1 MVSTY
6 SEAGVD
12 IDASEKATKAL
23 IAQIKGVN
31 RKGDGE
37 AIKLDNGFAGLV
49 KLGDG
54 ALAMCTDGVG
64 SKLLLAEEMDSI
76 HTVGIDCVAMNTND
90 LICVGAEPLSFVDYV
105 ALDKPDEEL
114 MAKIG
119 KGLAEGCKQSNC
131 TLSGGETAIL
141 PELVHGFDI
150 AGTSVG
156 YVKQDEIIDGTRIS
170 DGDTLIGLKSSG
182 PHSNGYTLI
191 RKLFDGDKEL
201 GKKLV
206 EPTRIYVKEVMSLIK
221 QVNVHGIAHITGGGL
236 DNISRINDNFQ
247 YVIDNPL
254 PVPSVFDWL
263 QEKGNVE
270 DKEMYRTFNMGMGM
284 LIIVGKDDAEKSVSI
299 LGEHAKVIGSVGS
312 GKGVSHNAVQYE

>member
-12 IDASEKATKAL
+12 IDASEKATEAL

-263 QEKGNVE
+263 QEKGNIE

-284 LIIVGKDDAEKSVSI
+284 VIIVNKDDAEKSVSI
-299 LGEHAKVIGSVGS
+299 LGEHAQVIGSVRS
-312 GKGVSHNAVQYE
+312 GKGVIHAEINS

>member
-12 IDASEKATKAL
+12 IDASERATEAL

-37 AIKLDNGFAGLV
+37 PIKLDNGFAGLV

-119 KGLAEGCKQSNC
+119 MGLAEGCKQSNC

-156 YVKQDEIIDGTRIS
+156 YVKQDKIIDGTKIAE
-170 DGDTLIGLKSSG
+170 GNVLIGLKSSG

-191 RKLFDGDKEL
+191 RKLFDGNKEL

-206 EPTRIYVKEVMSLIK
+206 EPTRIYVKEVMELIN
-221 QVNVHGIAHITGGGL
+221 QVNVNGIAHITGGGL
-236 DNISRINDNFQ
+236 DNISRVNDNFQ

-263 QEKGNVE
+263 QEKGSIE
-270 DKEMYRTFNMGMGM
+270 TKEMYRTFNMGMGM
-284 LIIVGKDDAEKSVSI
+284 IIIVDKAEASKSVSI
-299 LGEHAKVIGSVGS
+299 LGKHAQVVGSVEN
-312 GKGVSHNAVQYE
+312 GKGVNHSAF